1 MNGAIPLWYKRPIL
15 LAPIQAAIDREELTM
30 IDVTRENFDEE
41 VVAADGTVLVDFWA
55 PWCGPCKALA
65 PLLEQI
71 AAESP
76 GLKLVKLNI
85 DEEPALAER
94 FGVMSIPTVI
104 RFDGG
109 EAAQTVVGLKP
120 KPILRKALDL

>member
-1 MNGAIPLWYKRPIL
+1 V
-15 LAPIQAAIDREELTM
+15 
-30 IDVTRENFDEE
+30 IDVTGENFDEE
-41 VVAADGTVLVDFWA
+41 VIAADGTVVVDFWA

-94 FGVMSIPTVI
+94 FGVLSIPTVI

-109 EAAQTVVGLKP
+109 EVAQTVVGLKP
-120 KPILRKALDL
+120 KPLLKKGLDL

>member
-1 MNGAIPLWYKRPIL
+1 MEVAV
-15 LAPIQAAIDREELTM
+15 DREERTM

-41 VVAADGTVLVDFWA
+41 VIAAGETVLVDFWA

-76 GLKLVKLNI
+76 SVKLVKVNI

-94 FGVMSIPTVI
+94 FGVLSIPTVI

-120 KPILRKALDL
+120 KPLLKKGLDL